1 MDWLVKAPDGT
12 VFGPASIAKLKGWA
26 DESRLTPE
34 HLVSEDGEQWIPA
47 SQVAELGMI
56 FLVELK
62 PGDVFGPFTQKVIEN
77 MVDGGEFPADARV
90 YVAQEM
96 LASAMETADS
106 LKSELAGVS
115 GELVAARNELEAA
128 KAEIA
133 KLQAELDDKARCIVI
148 DPEVLEPEAVP
159 AGRPVKEAP
168 PKVSPLD
175 NPASLE
181 ARLRNELV
189 RARQKGIDFS
199 FLKKR

>member
-1 MDWLVKAPDGT
+1 
-12 VFGPASIAKLKGWA
+12 
-26 DESRLTPE
+26 
-34 HLVSEDGEQWIPA
+34 
-47 SQVAELGMI
+47 
-56 FLVELK
+56 
-62 PGDVFGPFTQKVIEN
+62 VFGPFTQKVIEN

-106 LKSELAGVS
+106 LKNELAGVS

>member
-34 HLVSEDGEQWIPA
+34 HLVSEDGEKWIPA

-148 DPEVLEPEAVP
+148 DPEVLEPETAP

>member
-34 HLVSEDGEQWIPA
+34 HLVSEDGEKWIPA

-106 LKSELAGVS
+106 LKNELAGVS

-148 DPEVLEPEAVP
+148 DPEVLEPEVIP
-159 AGRPVKEAP
+159 SGSRVKEAP